1 MTHLPDLDLKPS
13 MTWDFGPLN
22 PRKSTTGLIAHP
34 PNSEDLTIRVSK
46 SNAGASQNHNLF
58 QLDVPRMVMTASVTV
73 SFTTLKNTST
83 EDPNS
88 PISTVVFKTTG
99 PFNLPTTPRML
110 PANQNFSKTLMSFQE
125 KKSNASVMRII
136 LTSMTMVFNTSKST
150 GEVSMLREM
159 LRKPKLEL
167 KLKLRLP
174 LRPLL
179 KPPREKLLRMPRKLP
194 LRREPLR
201 RRPQQM
207 PPPPKLKLPKK
218 LLKPQDW
225 LLLLLRML
233 RKEKSFS
240 LKPKRLRKLLLRL
253 PLRRNSLK
261 KPKLTRKKWRD
272 LEPNNKPEKLREKS
286 KRLLPPRRKLKPR
299 LRLKQRPRKPDK
311 RKRKLDSL
319 LKLKRDQLSPKEC
332 KLLWNKPL
340 LMLSRHKKKLWLRKR
355 NKKPGEEKERTER
368 ESKERQE
375 NLLKSKERRL
385 RLLKSREE
393 LTRKLQERRPRP
405 KLLRRLSKKQQDDE
419 HAEQLRL
426 DQEAHE
432 KALAEQKA
440 KDDLL
445 KAQRAEELAQS
456 QEDIRAAQEAA
467 AKAQKAF
474 EDAEEERKK
483 VAAHKKQLA
492 EDLAQ
497 KEAEAKNAEAA
508 AKVAAQAQKQA

>member
-73 SFTTLKNTST
+73 SFTTLKNTSM

-159 LRKPKLEL
+159 L
-167 KLKLRLP
+167 
-174 LRPLL
+174 
-179 KPPREKLLRMPRKLP
+179 LRMPRKPP

-240 LKPKRLRKLLLRL
+240 LKP
-253 PLRRNSLK
+253 
-261 KPKLTRKKWRD
+261 
-272 LEPNNKPEKLREKS
+272 
-286 KRLLPPRRKLKPR
+286 
-299 LRLKQRPRKPDK
+299 
-311 RKRKLDSL
+311 
-319 LKLKRDQLSPKEC
+319 
-332 KLLWNKPL
+332 
-340 LMLSRHKKKLWLRKR
+340 
-355 NKKPGEEKERTER
+355 
-368 ESKERQE
+368 
-375 NLLKSKERRL
+375 
-385 RLLKSREE
+385 
-393 LTRKLQERRPRP
+393 
-405 KLLRRLSKKQQDDE
+405 
-419 HAEQLRL
+419 
-426 DQEAHE
+426 
-432 KALAEQKA
+432 
-440 KDDLL
+440 
-445 KAQRAEELAQS
+445 
-456 QEDIRAAQEAA
+456 
-467 AKAQKAF
+467 
-474 EDAEEERKK
+474 
-483 VAAHKKQLA
+483 
-492 EDLAQ
+492 
-497 KEAEAKNAEAA
+497 
-508 AKVAAQAQKQA
+508 

>member
-73 SFTTLKNTST
+73 SFTTLKNTSM

-179 KPPREKLLRMPRKLP
+179 KKLLLQQPELRKKPPKPKLEPLLKPQREKLLRMPRKPP

-261 KPKLTRKKWRD
+261 KPKLTRMKWRD
-272 LEPNNKPEKLREKS
+272 LEPNNKPEKSREKS

-311 RKRKLDSL
+311 RKRKLASL
-319 LKLKRDQLSPKEC
+319 LKLL
-332 KLLWNKPL
+332 
-340 LMLSRHKKKLWLRKR
+340 
-355 NKKPGEEKERTER
+355 
-368 ESKERQE
+368 
-375 NLLKSKERRL
+375 
-385 RLLKSREE
+385 
-393 LTRKLQERRPRP
+393 
-405 KLLRRLSKKQQDDE
+405 
-419 HAEQLRL
+419 
-426 DQEAHE
+426 
-432 KALAEQKA
+432 
-440 KDDLL
+440 
-445 KAQRAEELAQS
+445 
-456 QEDIRAAQEAA
+456 
-467 AKAQKAF
+467 
-474 EDAEEERKK
+474 
-483 VAAHKKQLA
+483 
-492 EDLAQ
+492 
-497 KEAEAKNAEAA
+497 
-508 AKVAAQAQKQA
+508 

>member
-110 PANQNFSKTLMSFQE
+110 PSNQNFSKTLMSFQE

-179 KPPREKLLRMPRKLP
+179 KKPPELLLKRKPMPRKLLLQQPELRKKPPKPKLEP
-194 LRREPLR
+194 LLKPQREKLLR

-240 LKPKRLRKLLLRL
+240 LKPKRPRKLLLRL

-272 LEPNNKPEKLREKS
+272 LEPNNKPEKSREKS
-286 KRLLPPRRKLKPR
+286 KRLLPPN
-299 LRLKQRPRKPDK
+299 
-311 RKRKLDSL
+311 
-319 LKLKRDQLSPKEC
+319 
-332 KLLWNKPL
+332 NKP
-340 LMLSRHKKKLWLRKR
+340 
-355 NKKPGEEKERTER
+355 E
-368 ESKERQE
+368 
-375 NLLKSKERRL
+375 
-385 RLLKSREE
+385 KSRE
-393 LTRKLQERRPRP
+393 K
-405 KLLRRLSKKQQDDE
+405 SK
-419 HAEQLRL
+419 
-426 DQEAHE
+426 
-432 KALAEQKA
+432 
-440 KDDLL
+440 
-445 KAQRAEELAQS
+445 
-456 QEDIRAAQEAA
+456 
-467 AKAQKAF
+467 
-474 EDAEEERKK
+474 
-483 VAAHKKQLA
+483 
-492 EDLAQ
+492 
-497 KEAEAKNAEAA
+497 
-508 AKVAAQAQKQA
+508 

>member
-13 MTWDFGPLN
+13 MTWDFGPPN

-83 EDPNS
+83 EDPDS

-110 PANQNFSKTLMSFQE
+110 PANLNFSKTLMSFQE

-179 KPPREKLLRMPRKLP
+179 KKPPELLLKRKPMPRKLLLQQPELRKKPPKPKLEPLLKPQREKLLRMPRKLP

-207 PPPPKLKLPKK
+207 P
-218 LLKPQDW
+218 QDW

-240 LKPKRLRKLLLRL
+240 LKPKRPRKLLSRL

-272 LEPNNKPEKLREKS
+272 LEPSNKPEKSREKS

-319 LKLKRDQLSPKEC
+319 LKLKRDQLRPKEC
-332 KLLWNKPL
+332 
-340 LMLSRHKKKLWLRKR
+340 
-355 NKKPGEEKERTER
+355 
-368 ESKERQE
+368 
-375 NLLKSKERRL
+375 
-385 RLLKSREE
+385 
-393 LTRKLQERRPRP
+393 
-405 KLLRRLSKKQQDDE
+405 
-419 HAEQLRL
+419 
-426 DQEAHE
+426 
-432 KALAEQKA
+432 
-440 KDDLL
+440 
-445 KAQRAEELAQS
+445 
-456 QEDIRAAQEAA
+456 
-467 AKAQKAF
+467 
-474 EDAEEERKK
+474 
-483 VAAHKKQLA
+483 
-492 EDLAQ
+492 
-497 KEAEAKNAEAA
+497 
-508 AKVAAQAQKQA
+508 

>member
-1 MTHLPDLDLKPS
+1 M
-13 MTWDFGPLN
+13 
-22 PRKSTTGLIAHP
+22 
-34 PNSEDLTIRVSK
+34 
-46 SNAGASQNHNLF
+46 
-58 QLDVPRMVMTASVTV
+58 
-73 SFTTLKNTST
+73 

-174 LRPLL
+174 LRPQLKKPPELLLKRKPMPRKLLLQQPELRKKPPKPKLEPLL
-179 KPPREKLLRMPRKLP
+179 KPQREKLLRMPRKPP

-240 LKPKRLRKLLLRL
+240 LKPKRPRKLLLRL

-272 LEPNNKPEKLREKS
+272 LEPNNKPEKSREKS
-286 KRLLPPRRKLKPR
+286 KRLLP
-299 LRLKQRPRKPDK
+299 
-311 RKRKLDSL
+311 
-319 LKLKRDQLSPKEC
+319 
-332 KLLWNKPL
+332 
-340 LMLSRHKKKLWLRKR
+340 
-355 NKKPGEEKERTER
+355 
-368 ESKERQE
+368 
-375 NLLKSKERRL
+375 
-385 RLLKSREE
+385 
-393 LTRKLQERRPRP
+393 
-405 KLLRRLSKKQQDDE
+405 
-419 HAEQLRL
+419 
-426 DQEAHE
+426 
-432 KALAEQKA
+432 QKA
-440 KDDLL
+440 KEAAI
-445 KAQRAEELAQS
+445 KAAVEKKLAEEAQ
-456 QEDIRAAQEAA
+456 
-467 AKAQKAF
+467 
-474 EDAEEERKK
+474 
-483 VAAHKKQLA
+483 
-492 EDLAQ
+492 
-497 KEAEAKNAEAA
+497 
-508 AKVAAQAQKQA
+508 

>member
-58 QLDVPRMVMTASVTV
+58 QLDVPRMGMTASVTV
-73 SFTTLKNTST
+73 SFTTLKNTSM

-179 KPPREKLLRMPRKLP
+179 KKPPELLLKRKPMPRKLLLQQP
-194 LRREPLR
+194 ELRKK
-201 RRPQQM
+201 
-207 PPPPKLKLPKK
+207 PPKPKLEP

-240 LKPKRLRKLLLRL
+240 LKPKRPRKLLLRL

-272 LEPNNKPEKLREKS
+272 LEPNNKPEKSREKS
-286 KRLLPPRRKLKPR
+286 KRLLPPKRKLKPR

-319 LKLKRDQLSPKEC
+319 LKLL
-332 KLLWNKPL
+332 
-340 LMLSRHKKKLWLRKR
+340 
-355 NKKPGEEKERTER
+355 
-368 ESKERQE
+368 
-375 NLLKSKERRL
+375 
-385 RLLKSREE
+385 
-393 LTRKLQERRPRP
+393 
-405 KLLRRLSKKQQDDE
+405 
-419 HAEQLRL
+419 
-426 DQEAHE
+426 
-432 KALAEQKA
+432 
-440 KDDLL
+440 
-445 KAQRAEELAQS
+445 
-456 QEDIRAAQEAA
+456 
-467 AKAQKAF
+467 
-474 EDAEEERKK
+474 
-483 VAAHKKQLA
+483 
-492 EDLAQ
+492 
-497 KEAEAKNAEAA
+497 
-508 AKVAAQAQKQA
+508 